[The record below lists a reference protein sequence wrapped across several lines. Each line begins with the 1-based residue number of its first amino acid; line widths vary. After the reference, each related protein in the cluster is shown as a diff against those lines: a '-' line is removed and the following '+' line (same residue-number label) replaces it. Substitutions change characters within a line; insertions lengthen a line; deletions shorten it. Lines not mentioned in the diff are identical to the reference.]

1 MANFSPDLIYTAK
14 NLVVLMAYSYIVSYW
29 LLPCYLIKRRYLAF
43 VSWLVVLTLIAEII
57 RLYYSGF
64 LSLEF
69 VLIWFGVT
77 SFVSVG
83 APIYCGLFITT
94 KMIKTWYAKE
104 AEKLILIR
112 ENANAELQLLK
123 AQMHPHFLFN
133 TLNNIYSF
141 ALDKSPKAPELV
153 LKLSAVI
160 KYMIN
165 DCDAS
170 LVSVEKEIRMIK
182 DYIGLEKVRYG
193 NHLDLH
199 VQIANDQRNKLIA
212 PFLLIP
218 FIENS
223 FKHGASQ
230 ILKHPWI
237 KITLIVNSD
246 HLYFELSNSKPN
258 EIPELNA
265 KKGIGLRN
273 VEKRLQ
279 LLYPESHQLTIMNEE
294 TRFAVVLKVPLKDV
308 RQDAAVRESTHVQDA
323 IPTFS

>member
-1 MANFSPDLIYTAK
+1 MKKKYVAFGSWVIVLTLSSEIISLYFSGFTWQMPKDQM
-14 NLVVLMAYSYIVSYW
+14 VLMIWFAG
-29 LLPCYLIKRRYLAF
+29 LAF
-43 VSWLVVLTLIAEII
+43 VN
-57 RLYYSGF
+57 
-64 LSLEF
+64 
-69 VLIWFGVT
+69 
-77 SFVSVG
+77 VG
-83 APIYCGLFITT
+83 PPIFCGLFVSI
-94 KMIKTWYAKE
+94 KMLKTWYIKE
-104 AEKLILIR
+104 EEKLVLIR

-160 KYMIN
+160 KYMIS
-165 DCDAS
+165 DCEAA
-170 LVSVEKEIRMIK
+170 LVSVEKEIKMIK

-193 NHLDLH
+193 NHLALQVH
-199 VQIANDQRNKLIA
+199 IKNDHSNKFIA

-230 ILKHPWI
+230 ILSRPWI
-237 KITLIVNSD
+237 KLTLEVNSD
-246 HLYFELSNSKPN
+246 HLYFELSNSRPN

-279 LLYPESHQLTIMNEE
+279 LLYPESHELAIMNEG
-294 TRFAVVLKVPLKDV
+294 TQFTVVMRVPLKEV
-308 RQDAAVRESTHVQDA
+308 RQHATVHEALFLQEAYQH
-323 IPTFS
+323 

>member
-1 MANFSPDLIYTAK
+1 MKKKY
-14 NLVVLMAYSYIVSYW
+14 V
-29 LLPCYLIKRRYLAF
+29 AF
-43 VSWLVVLTLIAEII
+43 GSSVIVLTLTGEII
-57 RLYYSGF
+57 KLYFSGF
-64 LSLEF
+64 SWQMSNDKI
-69 VLIWFGVT
+69 VWTIWMAGLGL
-77 SFVSVG
+77 VSNGPPVF
-83 APIYCGLFITT
+83 CGLFISI
-94 KMIKTWYAKE
+94 KMLKTWYVKE
-104 AEKLILIR
+104 EEKLILVK

-123 AQMHPHFLFN
+123 AQIHPHFLFN

-165 DCDAS
+165 DCEAA
-170 LVSVEKEIRMIK
+170 LVSVEKEIKMIK

-193 NHLDLH
+193 NHLDLQVH
-199 VQIANDQRNKLIA
+199 IRNDHTNILIA

-230 ILKHPWI
+230 ILSRPWI
-237 KITLIVNSD
+237 KLTLEVNSD

-279 LLYPESHQLTIMNEE
+279 LLYPENHELTVMNEE
-294 TRFAVVLKVPLKDV
+294 TQFTVVMRVSLKDTRPQV
-308 RQDAAVRESTHVQDA
+308 AVHEAMLLQDAL
-323 IPTFS
+323 PTFS

>member
-1 MANFSPDLIYTAK
+1 ML
-14 NLVVLMAYSYIVSYW
+14 
-29 LLPCYLIKRRYLAF
+29 
-43 VSWLVVLTLIAEII
+43 
-57 RLYYSGF
+57 
-64 LSLEF
+64 
-69 VLIWFGVT
+69 
-77 SFVSVG
+77 
-83 APIYCGLFITT
+83 
-94 KMIKTWYAKE
+94 KTWYIKE
-104 AEKLILIR
+104 EEKLILIR

-165 DCDAS
+165 DCEAA
-170 LVSVEKEIRMIK
+170 LVSVEKEIKMIK

-193 NHLDLH
+193 NHLDLQVH
-199 VQIANDQRNKLIA
+199 IKNHHTNKLIA
-212 PFLLIP
+212 PFLLVP

-230 ILKHPWI
+230 ILSRPWI
-237 KITLIVNSD
+237 KLTLEVKSD

-265 KKGIGLRN
+265 KKGIGLKN

-279 LLYPESHQLTIMNEE
+279 LLYPESHELTIMNEE
-294 TRFAVVLKVPLKDV
+294 TRFTVILKVPLKDARPQV
-308 RQDAAVRESTHVQDA
+308 VMYEAILLQDAL
-323 IPTFS
+323 PTFS